1 MLGVYFDKFSIFK
14 LAPFI
19 SDVAIFL
26 FWFQLALVILQGLRF
41 GGGSGAGA
49 LLNLDPDADPSAH
62 PTTPQC
68 VSSADA
74 CGDAASVLGYTLPVL
89 ERRLTDTSES
99 SGFDGDSALAQVK
112 THVSEAVVFGL
123 IALVARSATAPDNL
137 PLEQSKSQSTPSFS
151 AFADAVTELRDNLL
165 AERSSTATDPNVG
178 VLGEGPWQSRF
189 DWLVAV
195 ANFLCAPHL
204 GGDDVDGN
212 VITGSNGAEDGSNK
226 NLVEAHF
233 KLCET
238 FSLDP
243 KVT

>member
-1 MLGVYFDKFSIFK
+1 M
-14 LAPFI
+14 
-19 SDVAIFL
+19 
-26 FWFQLALVILQGLRF
+26 ALVILQGLRF

-49 LLNLDPDADPSAH
+49 LLDLFPDVEPSSH

-89 ERRLTDTSES
+89 EGRLNDTCES

-123 IALVARSATAPDNL
+123 IALVARSATAPNNL
-137 PLEQSKSQSTPSFS
+137 PSEQSKSQLTPSFS
-151 AFADAVTELRDNLL
+151 AFAEAVTELRENLL
-165 AERSSTATDPNVG
+165 AERSATAVDSNAG

-189 DWLVAV
+189 NWLVAV

-204 GGDDVDGN
+204 RGDDVGGN
-212 VITGSNGAEDGSNK
+212 ITTGSSSAVEGSSK

-233 KLCET
+233 KLCDT

-243 KVT
+243 QVMWKM